1 MRLQT
6 GLRIAAWLLLAGLI
20 FVTLSPINLRPISPL
35 PTQLERAIALAVV
48 GAAFA
53 LAYPRRLLLVAVIVL
68 VATVLLEVLQLVSP
82 SRHGRV
88 IDVAVKLVGA
98 SVGIAGGWLLNR
110 RRASH
115 IKHRRE

>member
-1 MRLQT
+1 MTLQT
-6 GLRIAAWLLLAGLI
+6 GLRILAWLLLLGLI

-53 LAYPRRLLLVAVIVL
+53 LAYPRRLLLVAALVL
-68 VATVLLEVLQLVSP
+68 GATVLLEVLQLMAP

-98 SVGIAGGWLLNR
+98 GAGIVIGWLVNR
-110 RRASH
+110 ARSLRN
-115 IKHRRE
+115 